1 MRTVFIVILMVLIG
15 CSSKPETPEEFFKK
29 RGVQCIK
36 IGETELTTRVL
47 NMPGDKTGGMPSNST
62 YLYFDVTISR
72 LVGEKFGKEKA
83 LYLDFDIEKDFVA
96 AAGKDSLAPAFC
108 QKIENGKGNSYEYI
122 VAFAKTS
129 NISTSGLTLMYEDK
143 IFGVGKVAFVYEP
156 GDLKNKEP
164 KS

>member
-1 MRTVFIVILMVLIG
+1 MKTLLIG
-15 CSSKPETPEEFFKK
+15 LLLVLMGCSNKPKSREDFFKK
-29 RGVQCIK
+29 RGVEYIK
-36 IGETELTTRVL
+36 VGNTELTARLMNTPHGQAVS
-47 NMPGDKTGGMPSNST
+47 DYSNT
-62 YLYFDVTISR
+62 AYLYFDVTISR
-72 LVGEKFGKEKA
+72 LSGEKFGKEKA
-83 LYLDFDIEKDFVA
+83 MYLDFDIEKDFVA
-96 AAGKDSLAPAFC
+96 ASGKDSLAPAFC
-108 QKIENGKGNSYEYI
+108 QKIENGKGDSYEYI